1 MFLFSLFLFL
11 FLFYTGN
18 KTLAITY
25 HCFETNTYK
34 LEIRDTLLKFQNANN
49 LEIELNEKVLEYP

>member
-18 KTLAITY
+18 KTLPITY
-25 HCFETNTYK
+25 HYFETNTYK